1 MACFF
6 CLQCSSLEK
15 LGYESLVIVTS
26 EDSHTEMGSGKG
38 RHFIEHFDLVI
49 EFMNYQHSKNMPVHK
64 KFRDVTHSLILV
76 LFNNLKIMQKF

>member
-1 MACFF
+1 MFL

-38 RHFIEHFDLVI
+38 KHFIEHFDLVI
-49 EFMNYQHSKNMPVHK
+49 EFMNYQHGKNMPVHK
-64 KFRDVTHSLILV
+64 TSRDVTYSLMSV
-76 LFNNLKIMQKF
+76 LCINLKIMQIF